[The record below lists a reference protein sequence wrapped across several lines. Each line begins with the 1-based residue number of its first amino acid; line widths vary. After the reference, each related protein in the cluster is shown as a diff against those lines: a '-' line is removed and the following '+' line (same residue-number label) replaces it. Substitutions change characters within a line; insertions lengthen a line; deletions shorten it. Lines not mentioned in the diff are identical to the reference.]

1 MIATYRRI
9 KQQRAAEEFDG
20 GFTLIELLIVIVV
33 LGILAAIVVFSLGTI
48 TGKSAVAACEADAQ
62 QANTGIAA
70 FYAGTGAYP
79 LLTANMSPGYL
90 QTWPSN
96 PNHYVITYAGTAT
109 TYTLTVTSPASV
121 SPIVNA
127 IVSDSPAASGVGAV
141 TACTKLG
148 LVS

>member
-62 QANTGIAA
+62 QFNTGLAA
-70 FYAGTGAYP
+70 FYASNQAYP
-79 LLTANMSPGYL
+79 VTATYVADLTPTFL
-90 QTWPSN
+90 QTL
-96 PNHYVITYAGTAT
+96 PNNTTHYKFVYIGTAT
-109 TYTLTVTSPASV
+109 TYTLTVENPTGAPS
-121 SPIVNA
+121 A
-127 IVSDSPAASGVGAV
+127 IVSSSPAAGVGAV
-141 TACTKLG
+141 AACT
-148 LVS
+148 VSGVVS